1 MSQLPSTHTHDQS
14 RIFVQSVY
22 VFQTTTST
30 QSKHIK
36 MDHAKPLPSDM
47 ALKLLNSKDSK
58 VAAAARRV
66 FSNAVIIEEP
76 FLKTSDLSEV
86 PKEIREAASAVINL
100 MPRVHVNTG
109 VKKITKNTSFS
120 QAIQELDHRRNQEET
135 ETEKVSTVPKEKQE
149 SQVTYSELNTSSQE
163 KKRIVDPKE
172 RIHRR

>member
-1 MSQLPSTHTHDQS
+1 MIKLENSTVHVFQTPSTH
-14 RIFVQSVY
+14 
-22 VFQTTTST
+22 
-30 QSKHIK
+30 KHIK
-36 MDHAKPLPSDM
+36 MDQAKPPPSDM

-76 FLKTSDLSEV
+76 LKTSDLSEV

-135 ETEKVSTVPKEKQE
+135 ETVKVSTVPKEKQE
-149 SQVTYSELNTSSQE
+149 SQVTSSELNTSSQE
-163 KKRIVDPKE
+163 KKRIVDRKE

>member
-1 MSQLPSTHTHDQS
+1 
-14 RIFVQSVY
+14 
-22 VFQTTTST
+22 
-30 QSKHIK
+30 

-76 FLKTSDLSEV
+76 LKTSLSEV

-100 MPRVHVNTG
+100 MPRVNVNTG
-109 VKKITKNTSFS
+109 VKKISKNTSFS
-120 QAIQELDHRRNQEET
+120 QAIQELDHRRKQEE
-135 ETEKVSTVPKEKQE
+135 ETKEKVSIVPTKEKE
-149 SQVTYSELNTSSQE
+149 SQVTYSELNTFSQE

-172 RIHRR
+172 RLHRR

>member
-1 MSQLPSTHTHDQS
+1 
-14 RIFVQSVY
+14 
-22 VFQTTTST
+22 
-30 QSKHIK
+30 

-76 FLKTSDLSEV
+76 PCSLKTSDLSEV

-100 MPRVHVNTG
+100 MPRVHVNSG

-120 QAIQELDHRRNQEET
+120 QAIQELDHRRNKNQENK
-135 ETEKVSTVPKEKQE
+135 ETEKVSMKDQQE

-163 KKRIVDPKE
+163 KKRNVDPKE
-172 RIHRR
+172 RLHRR

>member
-1 MSQLPSTHTHDQS
+1 MIKLENNTVHVFQTPSTH
-14 RIFVQSVY
+14 
-22 VFQTTTST
+22 
-30 QSKHIK
+30 KHIK
-36 MDHAKPLPSDM
+36 MDQAKPPPSDM

-76 FLKTSDLSEV
+76 LKKTSDLSEV

-120 QAIQELDHRRNQEET
+120 QAIQELDHRRNQESK

-172 RIHRR
+172 RLHRR

>member
-1 MSQLPSTHTHDQS
+1 
-14 RIFVQSVY
+14 
-22 VFQTTTST
+22 
-30 QSKHIK
+30 

-76 FLKTSDLSEV
+76 KTSDLSEV

-100 MPRVHVNTG
+100 MPRVNVNTG
-109 VKKITKNTSFS
+109 VKKISKNTSFS
-120 QAIQELDHRRNQEET
+120 QAIQELDHRRKQET
-135 ETEKVSTVPKEKQE
+135 MEKEIVSNVKEKQE
-149 SQVTYSELNTSSQE
+149 SQITYSELNTSSQE

-172 RIHRR
+172 RLHRR